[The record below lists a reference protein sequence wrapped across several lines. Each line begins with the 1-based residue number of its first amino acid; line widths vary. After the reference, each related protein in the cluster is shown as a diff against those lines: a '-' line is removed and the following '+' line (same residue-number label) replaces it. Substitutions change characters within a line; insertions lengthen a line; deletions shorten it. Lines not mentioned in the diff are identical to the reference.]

1 MRVAKQIA
9 MVVAIGMVWGKAEET
24 GNAPVVASDVV
35 VEERDAEDAA
45 PVTEGDMAGDAG
57 AGEEVVDG
65 TPDYDEPEA
74 RQTRKPGEVPA
85 MFRDDSMLDESL
97 SNQELGINVYTA
109 PSIAKIFNQLD
120 DLPAIPDKLVLRA
133 RPEKLS
139 TEAGQLA
146 LEMGYLMADGFIA
159 VRSGHMNDIKPIAL
173 ELVRYG
179 KALGVG
185 DRMNAH
191 SASLLENAE
200 KGQIAEFKKNLASTQ
215 GDVNAEFAVLRDPDL
230 AHLIAL
236 GGWVRALEAATAAI
250 ASKFD
255 THQAAVV
262 FYPDGPA
269 YFSEILGGLNPQ
281 TAQKMNIGHMRKLLD
296 QLTEAMTLPDG
307 VQPTVDQVEVLRE
320 IIRQLA
326 AAAAREQSI
335 IQS

>member
-1 MRVAKQIA
+1 MSQDKKTHILYNKKNFKTMKVAAQIA
-9 MVVAIGMVWGKAEET
+9 VIASLGVVCGGMEEQKSVAEPEGGVVAGT
-24 GNAPVVASDVV
+24 
-35 VEERDAEDAA
+35 AA
-45 PVTEGDMAGDAG
+45 N
-57 AGEEVVDG
+57 GEEVEDG
-65 TPDYDEPEA
+65 TPDYGAPET

-85 MFRDDSMLDESL
+85 MFKDDSMLDESL

-109 PSIAKIFNQLD
+109 PSISKIFNQLD
-120 DLPAIPDKLVLRA
+120 DLPAIPDELVLRS

-139 TEAGQLA
+139 TEAGKLA
-146 LEMGYLMADGFIA
+146 MEMGYLMADGFIA

-215 GDVNAEFAVLRDPDL
+215 GDVNAEFAALRDPDL

-250 ASKFD
+250 SAKFD
-255 THQAAVV
+255 AHQAAIV

-281 TAQKMNIGHMRKLLD
+281 TAQKMNIEHMKKLLD
-296 QLTEAMTLPDG
+296 QLTDAMTLPDG
-307 VQPTVDQVEVLRE
+307 TLPTPDQVELLRE
-320 IIRQLA
+320 IIRGLA
-326 AAAAREQSI
+326 KQGQMR
-335 IQS
+335 

>member
-1 MRVAKQIA
+1 MKIAEQI
-9 MVVAIGMVWGKAEET
+9 VAIAAVGMVWGSAEES
-24 GNAPVVASDVV
+24 GDIPAAVPDGVVAEGVAKGADSV
-35 VEERDAEDAA
+35 VEEEVSHD
-45 PVTEGDMAGDAG
+45 VGD
-57 AGEEVVDG
+57 GEEAVDG
-65 TPDYDEPEA
+65 TLDYGEPEA
-74 RQTRKPGEVPA
+74 QQTRKPGEVPA
-85 MFRDDSMLDESL
+85 MFRDDSMLDGSL

-109 PSIAKIFNQLD
+109 PSIAEIFNQLD
-120 DLPAIPDKLVLRA
+120 DLPAIPEELVLRA

-139 TEAGQLA
+139 TEAGRLA

-185 DRMNAH
+185 DKMNAH

-215 GDVNAEFAVLRDPDL
+215 GDVNAEFAALRDPDL

-255 THQAAVV
+255 AQRAAIV

-269 YFSEILGGLNPQ
+269 YFSEILAGLNPQ
-281 TAQKMNIGHMRKLLD
+281 TAQKMNVGHMRKLLD
-296 QLTEAMTLPDG
+296 KLTELMTLPDG
-307 VQPTVDQVEVLRE
+307 VKPTPGQVEALRE

-326 AAAAREQSI
+326 AATARGQSET
-335 IQS
+335 